1 VDRPIEKGVQLRS
14 AVVCLPTYNEA
25 ENIELVIDGLFA
37 ADEKLHVLV
46 VDDGSPDGTGDI
58 VERRAAA
65 DPRIG
70 LIRRPGRLGLGT
82 AYLAAFKQGLA
93 DDHSHFLTMD
103 SDLSHAPE
111 SVPALITAVDAGADL
126 AIGSRY
132 TPGGS
137 IVGWRFHRRLLSLG
151 ANSFARLWLGI
162 RARDC
167 TSGFRCYRRSAVEHL
182 VKAPVRARGYSTLVE
197 LLVRCQRAGF
207 KVAEVPIRFVDRVHG
222 KSKMSSR
229 EMIDGIASVVTLGS
243 ALAAEAA
250 GGPALGEPAAKPGG
264 PR

>member
-1 VDRPIEKGVQLRS
+1 LRS

-37 ADEKLHVLV
+37 ADETLHILV

-65 DPRIG
+65 DPRVS

-82 AYLAAFKQGLA
+82 GYIAAFSQGLRA
-93 DDHSHFLTMD
+93 DHTHFLTMD
-103 SDLSHAPE
+103 SDLSHPPDR
-111 SVPALITAVDAGADL
+111 VPALIAAVDAGADL

-132 TPGGS
+132 TSGGS
-137 IVGWRFHRRLLSLG
+137 IVGWGVHRRVLSFG

-162 RARDC
+162 TAHDC
-167 TSGFRCYRRSAVEHL
+167 TSGFRCYRRVVVEHL

-197 LLVRCQRAGF
+197 LLVRCERAGF

-229 EMIDGIASVVTLGS
+229 EMLDGIASVVTLGS

-250 GGPALGEPAAKPGG
+250 GKPAVGEPLTKTDG
-264 PR
+264 PS

>member
-1 VDRPIEKGVQLRS
+1 VDRPSIKGVQLPS

-25 ENIELVIDGLFA
+25 ENIELVIDGLFV
-37 ADEKLHVLV
+37 ADATLHVLV

-65 DPRIG
+65 DPRVS

-82 AYLAAFKQGLA
+82 AYLAAFDQGLR
-93 DDHSHFLTMD
+93 HEHTHFVTMD
-103 SDLSHAPE
+103 ADLSHAADR
-111 SVPALITAVDAGADL
+111 VPALVAAVDAGADL

-137 IVGWRFHRRLLSLG
+137 ITGWGFHRRLLSYG

-162 RARDC
+162 SARDC
-167 TSGFRCYRRSAVEHL
+167 TSGFRCYGRSAVEHL

-207 KVAEVPIRFVDRVHG
+207 SVVEVPIRFVDRIHG

-250 GGPALGEPAAKPGG
+250 ASPAIGEPLHKPDG

>member
-1 VDRPIEKGVQLRS
+1 VRS

-25 ENIELVIDGLFA
+25 ENIELVIEGLFA
-37 ADEKLHVLV
+37 ADPNLHVLV

-58 VERRAAA
+58 VERRAASE
-65 DPRIG
+65 PRLS

-82 AYLAAFKQGLA
+82 AYMAAFNQGLRH
-93 DDHSHFLTMD
+93 DHTHFLTMD

-111 SVPALITAVDAGADL
+111 RVPALIAAVDAGADL

-137 IVGWRFHRRLLSLG
+137 IVGWAFHRRVLSFG

-167 TSGFRCYRRSAVEHL
+167 TSGFRCYRRVAVELL
-182 VKAPVRARGYSTLVE
+182 VQAPVRARGYSTLVE

-250 GGPALGEPAAKPGG
+250 GGKPVGDPVAKPDT